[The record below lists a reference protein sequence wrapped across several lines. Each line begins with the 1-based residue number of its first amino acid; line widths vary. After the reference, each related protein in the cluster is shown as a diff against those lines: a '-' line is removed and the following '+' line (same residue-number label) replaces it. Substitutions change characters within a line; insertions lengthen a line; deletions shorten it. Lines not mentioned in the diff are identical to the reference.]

1 LENTPPRITTY
12 FAGAGAAGA
21 GAAVSVAGAGAGAGA
36 GFASSLAGAGA
47 CSEGPQAT
55 KEKPAKNEIATNK
68 TKSFFIVFTSFLLGI
83 SIPIPISRSRS
94 SFMHILQYNDQNKKI
109 IHFSPILPS

>member
-1 LENTPPRITTY
+1 MSRRWKIPPQTTTTY
-12 FAGAGAAGA
+12 FAGAGAVPVVAGA

-55 KEKPAKNEIATNK
+55 KEKAAKNEIATNK
-68 TKSFFIVFTSFLLGI
+68 TKSFFIMFTSFLL
-83 SIPIPISRSRS
+83 SI
-94 SFMHILQYNDQNKKI
+94 FNFNFALAHIFYAYTTI
-109 IHFSPILPS
+109 

>member
-1 LENTPPRITTY
+1 VPVV
-12 FAGAGAAGA
+12 AGA

-68 TKSFFIVFTSFLLGI
+68 TKSFFILVHLL
-83 SIPIPISRSRS
+83 SIGHFN
-94 SFMHILQYNDQNKKI
+94 FMLALT
-109 IHFSPILPS
+109 F